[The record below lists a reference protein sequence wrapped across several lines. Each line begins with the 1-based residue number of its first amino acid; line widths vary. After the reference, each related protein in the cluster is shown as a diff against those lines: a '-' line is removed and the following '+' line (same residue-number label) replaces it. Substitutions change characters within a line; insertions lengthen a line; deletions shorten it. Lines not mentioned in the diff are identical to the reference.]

1 MMRALTLSLLMA
13 LGPVAAPASALGECL
28 PMDQV
33 RIAVRTGQ
41 VIPRVQALRAA
52 RGAAAGEV
60 IDSRLCGGPG
70 SYRYVVTLLSQ
81 DGRVLRVTVDAQSG
95 AVIVV
100 K

>member
-1 MMRALTLSLLMA
+1 MMRALVFSLLVM
-13 LGPVAAPASALGECL
+13 LGPVAVPASALGECL

-33 RIAVRTGQ
+33 RVAVRTGQ
-41 VIPRVQALRAA
+41 VIPLIQALHAA

-70 SYRYVVTLLSQ
+70 NFRYVVTLLSQ
-81 DGRVLRVTVDAQSG
+81 DGRVMRVTIDAQSG
-95 AVIVV
+95 AVLAV